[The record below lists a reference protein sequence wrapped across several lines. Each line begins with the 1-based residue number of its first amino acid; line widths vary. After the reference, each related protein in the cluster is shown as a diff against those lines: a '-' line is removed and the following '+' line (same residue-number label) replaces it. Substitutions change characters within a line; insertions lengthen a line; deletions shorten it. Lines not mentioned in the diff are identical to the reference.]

1 MAYFS
6 ILLACLLAHLFAL
19 VPLVAGL
26 ELQWPANPEA
36 NVKFSLQWSGGT
48 APVSAL
54 RAAIIPSMPALTI
67 VILLVSFSTR
77 STSSQPMFVA
87 HKHYRN

>member
-1 MAYFS
+1 MAFVS
-6 ILLACLLAHLFAL
+6 IFLAYLLAHLFAL

-54 RAAIIPSMPALTI
+54 HTAASPINGQAE
-67 VILLVSFSTR
+67 
-77 STSSQPMFVA
+77 
-87 HKHYRN
+87 YRNLSGIF